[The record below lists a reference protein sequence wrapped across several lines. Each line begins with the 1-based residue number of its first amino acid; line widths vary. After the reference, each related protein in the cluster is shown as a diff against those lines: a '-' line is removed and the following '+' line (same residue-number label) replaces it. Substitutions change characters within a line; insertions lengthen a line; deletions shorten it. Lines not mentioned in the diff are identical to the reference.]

1 MADDNNDGAG
11 ALFGVVDLILVT
23 GLLVVIVLII
33 RKFTSKKTTDEQ
45 LKNLQIN
52 PV

>member
-1 MADDNNDGAG
+1 MADDNDGAG
-11 ALFGVVDLILVT
+11 ALFGVL

-33 RKFTSKKTTDEQ
+33 RKFTSKKTANKQ
-45 LKNLQIN
+45 SKNLEIN

>member
-33 RKFTSKKTTDEQ
+33 RKFTRKKTTDEQ
-45 LKNLQIN
+45 LKSLQIN